1 MDRGAWRATVQRVA
15 QSQTWLKWLSTRA
28 IWKHGE
34 GWLTFSSCPP
44 PIVHLWNL
52 AITLHLEHISVQ
64 TSPSSDACV
73 AGGSSLG
80 RHRSQ
85 SGLNTSGDRALTP
98 SWTFTPSPQTLSWE
112 LPPGQPGRTQHHC
125 LHFRAGWHPLQGI
138 NSPADMPRCPPPAP
152 RCGQAP
158 RGPTPAVVSA
168 VFPSYWTKLRDFKCC
183 PLITRPGCSR
193 AGAPSQDTDAFPL
206 CCKST
211 RGLVWHGFN
220 GPPGPP

>member
-44 PIVHLWNL
+44 PIVRLWNL

-138 NSPADMPRCPPPAP
+138 KQNLLKTLIQKLLSLKKKKKRHVYFDSKCVWGAWASNNWRILLYVIIIMSGYR
-152 RCGQAP
+152 
-158 RGPTPAVVSA
+158 PTGVN
-168 VFPSYWTKLRDFKCC
+168 D
-183 PLITRPGCSR
+183 
-193 AGAPSQDTDAFPL
+193 
-206 CCKST
+206 CKQGTPISN
-211 RGLVWHGFN
+211 FIN
-220 GPPGPP
+220 